1 MKEELQDGQDY
12 AELAE
17 SDLASRDVNMSPIPG
32 MYRVMRR
39 NGKVTSYDLS
49 KITVAMTKAFLSV
62 EGSSAAASTRIH
74 NEVESLA
81 EKVDVAIKEI
91 KKDSR
96 KIVLSIKL
104 LEEIDRDTALK
115 TYGSEASGKNLPFS
129 SLSEDLKKKEEDKE

>member
-1 MKEELQDGQDY
+1 MKEELQDGQDF

-81 EKVDVAIKEI
+81 EKVDVAIKRRFPEGGVVHI
-91 KKDSR
+91 EDIQDQVELAIMRAGYQDVARSY
-96 KIVLSIKL
+96 VLYR
-104 LEEIDRDTALK
+104 E
-115 TYGSEASGKNLPFS
+115 
-129 SLSEDLKKKEEDKE
+129 